1 MSEKR
6 ANERGPF
13 VSVVVERWGVCDE
26 RGKGAGVMDGRTS
39 GGVGRGDES
48 GPAVWSLGGGGLVAR
63 RVRGDADGWLL
74 GDVADVCERDAR
86 GWT

>member
-1 MSEKR
+1 MCY
-6 ANERGPF
+6 ERG
-13 VSVVVERWGVCDE
+13 EGCWCD
-26 RGKGAGVMDGRTS
+26 GPVGA
-39 GGVGRGDES
+39 GRGDER

>member
-13 VSVVVERWGVCDE
+13 VSVVVERWGVCGE
-26 RGKGAGVMDGRTS
+26 RGEWCWCVMDGP
-39 GGVGRGDES
+39 VVAWGRGDES

-74 GDVADVCERDAR
+74 EDVADVCERDAR